1 MPANVPEFGLEQVA
15 HQSEINAA
23 ATILATLAF
32 LKKRQ
37 IAGSDWVNFMG
48 ATFAASWQ
56 AIRAAGP
63 PKALELIALDM
74 VSIGAKIAT
83 FTVDA
88 ENSQGEAVFENWPDP
103 TLLAAF
109 DLSVPEAFEFMQ
121 IFAHLANYIG
131 LGYSAELE
139 PKENEVGV
147 PDTTWLT
154 ESVRWQIKVKVWQ
167 E

>member
-1 MPANVPEFGLEQVA
+1 MPTNVPKFGLEQVA

-32 LKKRQ
+32 LKARQ
-37 IAGSDWVNFMG
+37 IAGSEWVSFVG

-56 AIRAAGP
+56 SIRAAGP

-74 VSIGAKIAT
+74 VSIGASIVT

-103 TLLAAF
+103 ALLAAF
-109 DLSVPEAFEFMQ
+109 GLSVLEAFEFMQ
-121 IFAHLANYIG
+121 IFAHLAKHIG

-139 PKENEVGV
+139 LKENEVGV
-147 PDTTWLT
+147 PDTTWPT
-154 ESVRWQIKVKVWQ
+154 ESERWQIKVKVWQ